1 MTRRCMSW
9 ILSCC
14 LTAALLAACGGSE
27 ECTNPEAQLFVTTR
41 PSDGVAYAS
50 GRDEIKISVTGQGEN
65 CASLE
70 GSMVEFQITDQE
82 PEGVGVFEND
92 GTSISVLYSAYGA
105 TTEVTSETVG
115 TASVVVFVPDHN
127 LSGLPVQL
135 EFRTPPVTGQ
145 CGVQIVANPP
155 VIEADG
161 ASTSEVTA
169 TLTSDEGN
177 PMPDGTT
184 VTFTTTEGKFTQ
196 SNDKNAEMDTTDSQ
210 ATVTL
215 QSVESAETLEAEVT
229 ATYTCD
235 DGELHSGKTTVRFGE
250 VGMPVV
256 HLSAS
261 KSDVLADGASTVDLE
276 AEVFM
281 PGGARAGAGVTVAF
295 FTDLG
300 TFTEGGGPAYDGTTD
315 DEGLAT
321 ATFLGGAEGGT
332 AHIRASVYIE
342 DQTADDEIDINV
354 RALGAVRF
362 VSADPV
368 KLGAKGSGRDESS
381 NLTFQVLD
389 TADRPFPAGA
399 LVEFEKSAAPGVTLD
414 PLTDRTDDQ
423 GLVHTTLNSGT
434 VACAVTVTA
443 TAHVGSET
451 LSAVSPSIAIVGAK
465 PNARYLTFSCEYFNV
480 GGLTL
485 NYVETECTVALA
497 DRYSNKI
504 GFPTN
509 VVFRTE
515 AGSITAEA
523 LTIEAGNDMGMATIT
538 ARTQNPR
545 PENVP
550 PVAGEPFI
558 GDANPRDGLVT
569 IIAATTGEEEFTD
582 VNGNGGFDAGEPF
595 VDMGEAFIDINDN
608 GVRDPEEQFIDAN
621 SNSFYDP
628 PNGVWDSDTLI
639 WTTAHMLW
647 TGEAV
652 FMPQDDCGTA
662 NRYSGICPTT
672 FSIALDDQ
680 MEFTWHAKDGNMNP
694 INESLRVSV
703 NVEGDGDLEGSSPP
717 LSWDA
722 PDTLGGWAEPNTYW
736 NRCGGGFCG
745 TFLVK
750 GDCTE
755 VSPTQGVITL
765 ELSYRQTPGGGTT
778 KNDSFSI
785 TGEFRPF

>member
-1 MTRRCMSW
+1 V
-9 ILSCC
+9 
-14 LTAALLAACGGSE
+14 
-27 ECTNPEAQLFVTTR
+27 NTR

-50 GRDEIKISVTGQGEN
+50 GRDAVKISVTGQGEG

-70 GSMVEFQITDQE
+70 GSMVEFQITDQN
-82 PEGVGVFEND
+82 PEGVGAFSND
-92 GTSISVLYSAYGA
+92 GTSISKLYSAYGA
-105 TTEVTSETVG
+105 TAEVTSERVG
-115 TASVVVFVPDHN
+115 TAQVLVFVPDHN
-127 LSGLPVQL
+127 LSGLPVQI

-145 CGVQIVANPP
+145 CGVQVAADPP

-161 ASTSEVTA
+161 ASTSAITA
-169 TLTSDEGN
+169 TLTADEGGQ
-177 PMPDGTT
+177 MPDGTT
-184 VTFTTTEGKFTQ
+184 VTFTTTQGKFTQ
-196 SNDKNAEMDTTDSQ
+196 SNDKNASIDSSGSL

-215 QSVESAETLEAEVT
+215 QSEQSADTLEAEVT

-250 VGMPVV
+250 VGKPVV

-261 KSDVLADGASTVDLE
+261 KSDVLADGSSTVSME
-276 AEVFM
+276 AEVFE
-281 PGGARAGAGVTVAF
+281 PGGARAGAGENVAF

-300 TFTEGGGPAYDGTTD
+300 RFTESGGPSYDGTTD
-315 DEGLAT
+315 DEGIAA
-321 ATFLGGAEGGT
+321 ATFLGGSTGGT
-332 AHIRASVYIE
+332 AHVRASVYIDGE
-342 DQTADDEIDINV
+342 NAGDEIEINV

-362 VSADPV
+362 VSADPD

-389 TADRPFPAGA
+389 TSDQPFPAGA
-399 LVEFEKSAAPGVTLD
+399 LVEFTKSTAPGVTLD
-414 PLTDRTDDQ
+414 PLTDRTDEQ

-434 VACAVTVTA
+434 ASTTVTVTA
-443 TAHVGSET
+443 TARVGSET

-465 PNARYLTFSCEYFNV
+465 PNARYLTFSCELFNV

-485 NYVETECTVALA
+485 DYVETECTVALA

-509 VVFRTE
+509 VHFRTE
-515 AGSITAEA
+515 AGAITAEA
-523 LTIEAGNDMGMATIT
+523 LTIESGNDMGMASVTV
-538 ARTQNPR
+538 RTQNPR
-545 PENVP
+545 PADVS
-550 PVAGEPFI
+550 PVAGEPYA
-558 GDANPRDGLVT
+558 GDNNPRDGLVT
-569 IIAATTGEEEFTD
+569 IIAATTGAEELTD
-582 VNGNGGFDAGEPF
+582 VNGNGSFDAGEPF

-608 GVRDPEEQFIDAN
+608 GVRDQDEQFIDAN

-628 PNGVWDSDTLI
+628 PNGTWDSDTLI

-652 FMPQDDCGTA
+652 FMPQDDCGSA

-672 FSIALDDQ
+672 FSIAKDAQ
-680 MEFTWHAKDGNMNP
+680 AEFTWHAKDGNMNP
-694 INESLRVSV
+694 LNESLRVSV

-722 PDTLGGWAEPNTYW
+722 PDTLGGWSNPDTYW

-745 TFLVK
+745 TFMVK

-755 VSPTQGVITL
+755 FNPTQGVITL

-778 KNDSFSI
+778 VNDSFSI
-785 TGEFRPF
+785 TGEFKPL